1 MELQRS
7 RHKLLVLVLLPLLL
21 LSNGCAVQRS
31 KAPQIDAKTT
41 YALNLESQVTQYNK
55 DYMQFFQ
62 DVGIAQRAGQ
72 LTAANVTALNTIGSR
87 TKVALEEADRLT
99 KAYATS
105 YDAGTAATIGSLL
118 AQISSDLTLL
128 VTTRSSM
135 LGGVK

>member
-1 MELQRS
+1 
-7 RHKLLVLVLLPLLL
+7 
-21 LSNGCAVQRS
+21 VQSS

-62 DVGIAQRAGQ
+62 DVGIAQRSGQ
-72 LTAANVTALNTIGSR
+72 LTTANVTALNTIGSR

-135 LGGVK
+135 TGGVK